1 MSALYAC
8 PFCRELFQKDEAERC
23 PECDVVLKPLNE
35 LPPSFEALEEEAVA
49 WEQTEP
55 DDVPLPL
62 TYLGRGRGALLAL
75 CLLSVAVFFWMP
87 WVEIEQP
94 YRQLYTGYD
103 LARGRLG
110 WLWGGAVGWFVM
122 SALILSRRSVHA
134 MRGVRPI
141 LAMFAAMTLSEVA
154 LLFALSPVGH
164 GRVRFEY
171 SWSFG
176 IHVAL
181 ALSVAGVLVA
191 LRFGGAPEGSGAGKP
206 RRQKLR
212 AADVNPT
219 LH

>member
-1 MSALYAC
+1 VSALYAC

-23 PECDVVLKPLNE
+23 PDCDVVLKPLHE
-35 LPPSFEALEEEAVA
+35 LPPSYEALEEEAVA
-49 WEQTEP
+49 WEQTSP

-62 TYLGRGRGALLAL
+62 FHLGRGRAALVAL
-75 CLLSVAVFFWMP
+75 CLSSLAAFFWLP

-94 YRQLYTGYD
+94 YRQLYSGYD

-122 SALILSRRSVHA
+122 LALIASRRSVHA

-154 LLFALSPVGH
+154 LLFVLSPVGH

-176 IHVAL
+176 IYVAL
-181 ALSVAGVLVA
+181 ALSLAGVLVA
-191 LRFGGAPEGSGAGKP
+191 LRFGGALGGSAGSPK
-206 RRQKLR
+206 RRKLR
-212 AADVNPT
+212 ATEVNPT